1 MQDRILPQMPDVVSW
16 RHHLHE
22 NPELEFDVFKTAS
35 FVAQKLRDF
44 GCDDVIE
51 HIGRSGVVGIIR
63 GRGTPGSRTL
73 GLRAD
78 MDALP
83 ISETT
88 NLPYRSRVPGFMHA
102 CGHDGHT
109 SMLLGAA
116 KYLAETRNFTG
127 KIVLVFQPAEEGGAG
142 GAQAMIDDGLM
153 DRFGIDEI
161 YGMHNWPGIPVGRFA
176 IRPGS
181 IMAAFDSFSI
191 EVEGKGGHAA
201 TPDKAVDTV
210 LILASIVN
218 ALQSI
223 VSRNVDP
230 REAVVLSA
238 CQMHAGEA
246 DNVIPQFGRL
256 SGSVRTLTAAAS
268 AFCEERIRSIAE
280 ATARV
285 YGGTAKVAYKHTIP
299 AVVNEPGCTTYFADA
314 AANLVGSGHVDTTIA
329 PQMGSEDFAAFL
341 LKRPGAFI
349 LIGNGDSESL
359 HHPAYD
365 FNDAVLPFGISL
377 WTQIAESRLSGQA
390 LRT

>member
-1 MQDRILPQMPDVVSW
+1 MQIRVTELLPDVVSW

-22 NPELEFDVFKTAS
+22 SPELEFDVLNTAD
-35 FVAQKLRDF
+35 FVAQKLREF

-51 HIGRSGVVGIIR
+51 GIGRSGVVGTIK
-63 GRGTPGSRTL
+63 GRRSSAGRTVA
-73 GLRAD
+73 LRAD

-83 ISETT
+83 IAETT
-88 NLPYRSRVPGFMHA
+88 NLPYRSRVPGLMHA

-116 KYLAETRNFTG
+116 RYLAETRNFSGT
-127 KIVLVFQPAEEGGAG
+127 VALVFQPAEEGGAG
-142 GAQAMIDDGLM
+142 GAQAMIEDGLM
-153 DRFGIDEI
+153 ERFGIDEI
-161 YGMHNWPGIPVGRFA
+161 YGMHNWPGIPVGSFA

-181 IMAAFDSFSI
+181 LMAAFDSFSI

-210 LILASIVN
+210 VVLASIVN

-230 REAVVLSA
+230 REAVVIST
-238 CQMHAGEA
+238 CQIHAGEA

-268 AFCEERIRSIAE
+268 RFCEERMRIIAE
-280 ATARV
+280 STARA
-285 YGGTAKVAYKHTIP
+285 YGATTKVLYNHTIP
-299 AVVNEPGCTTYFADA
+299 AMVNDIKCTGYLVDA
-314 AANLVGSGHVDTTIA
+314 ATSVVGPEHVDTAIS

-349 LIGNGDSESL
+349 LIGNGETESL

-365 FNDAVLPFGISL
+365 FNDAALPYGLSL
-377 WTQIAESRLSGQA
+377 WIKIAEDRLSEA
-390 LRT
+390 SARC